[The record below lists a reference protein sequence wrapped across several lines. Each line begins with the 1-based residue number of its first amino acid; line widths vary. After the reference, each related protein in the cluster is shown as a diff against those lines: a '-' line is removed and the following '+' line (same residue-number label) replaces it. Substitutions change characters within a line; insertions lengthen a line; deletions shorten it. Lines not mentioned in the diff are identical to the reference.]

1 MFNFL
6 ESHLTMM
13 INKEVKRPSKFPEAP
28 APEPRIPVAMSV
40 DSMEE
45 EKVPPESP
53 KNYDASGYFEGI
65 KKKEEEKK
73 EVRYPEPDVV
83 MRPVEETL
91 C

>member
-53 KNYDASGYFEGI
+53 KNYDASGYSPSVGVRRNQEKGGGEEGGQ
-65 KKKEEEKK
+65 
-73 EVRYPEPDVV
+73 VPRARRGHAPG
-83 MRPVEETL
+83 
-91 C
+91 